1 MPPTSKRTRKR
12 TRTDDNA
19 EPTIQ
24 DPSPPLA
31 NVEPTIQETPPSVEV
46 SDETNST
53 EINETNSNTH
63 EETNVLT
70 NVHSSPIETV
80 TERNFNFQQ
89 HERGIKNLISRSY
102 NLPSTLNPNN

>member
-1 MPPTSKRTRKR
+1 MLNPQFKR
-12 TRTDDNA
+12 
-19 EPTIQ
+19 
-24 DPSPPLA
+24 LHL
-31 NVEPTIQETPPSVEV
+31 VEV

-80 TERNFNFQQ
+80 TERNFNFQ
-89 HERGIKNLISRSY
+89 HLGVVNY
-102 NLPSTLNPNN
+102 NLLLFHVKQCSFLSFNV

>member
-1 MPPTSKRTRKR
+1 MSTIPPTSKRTRKR

-31 NVEPTIQETPPSVEV
+31 NVEPTIQETPPLVEV

-89 HERGIKNLISRSY
+89 ISQRDW
-102 NLPSTLNPNN
+102 LC

>member
-1 MPPTSKRTRKR
+1 MLNPQFKT
-12 TRTDDNA
+12 
-19 EPTIQ
+19 
-24 DPSPPLA
+24 PPL
-31 NVEPTIQETPPSVEV
+31 VEV

-70 NVHSSPIETV
+70 NVHPPIETV

-89 HERGIKNLISRSY
+89 HERGIKNLQI
-102 NLPSTLNPNN
+102 L